1 MSNPQL
7 RSVLLMAG
15 VLCWGVI
22 GFSHTGFVQADSQA
36 QATQTPPAQPKAKR
50 VSASAK
56 TTPKLTDEQK
66 QGYALLETSEASS
79 RGLEAPMRTYGLLQI
94 ATAYP
99 TTGSETKKT
108 RELLRD
114 AFISSLEIHDDD
126 ETKAELQTQTF
137 RALLPLSQDDVE
149 ELLSQA
155 ETKVRKQTS
164 EQMIR
169 AYVSKKQY
177 DKAIDLVNQ
186 VTSWDEFPYGSA
198 GELMNAL
205 PADMTA
211 EKQGLLIQ
219 AVNSYKNHTHKGMRM
234 GNGTLTAMILRH
246 YGEMNPKIVLSAID
260 DILSQAKNNDENS
273 HDNNISI
280 GGSGGTVSFSSD
292 FEFELFSL
300 MPVLQRLDESR
311 ANSLLQENQSL
322 QAKLQQFPQ
331 GVDSVSPPAPPQ
343 PADASTKEPGVQ
355 EAAAKEGT
363 GKEAAGKE
371 KRKQQEIQTSVFSG
385 DAASG
390 AKMQTVQDANN
401 RARQIVD
408 EAGRDPAQALAHAT
422 TLPVT
427 LDGFMMMSPRGN
439 ALVAI
444 AKIAA
449 KTNPAVARQALADL
463 RKIVP
468 DMPLNLQAQSLHS
481 AVTTYADM
489 GETDDAERAISEGIK
504 VADKLLETDLN
515 PDDPNKALKAWWPSA
530 DAYRRFVEAQTKIS
544 RPDTLGLL
552 KEIKDPDI
560 RTIETITYA
569 RSILGLPV
577 KQVRIQ
583 EKRKNM
589 NRTMVNDAN

>member
-7 RSVLLMAG
+7 RRVLLVAG
-15 VLCWGVI
+15 VLCWGVV
-22 GFSHTGFVQADSQA
+22 GFSHISFVQADSQA
-36 QATQTPPAQPKAKR
+36 QATQALPAQPKAKR

-114 AFISSLEIHDDD
+114 EFISSLEIHDDD

-155 ETKVRKQTS
+155 EQKVRKQTS

-186 VTSWDEFPYGSA
+186 VTSWDEFPYASA

-408 EAGRDPAQALAHAT
+408 EANNDPAQALAHAT

-427 LDGFMMMSPRGN
+427 LDGFMVMSPRGN
-439 ALVAI
+439 ALTAI
-444 AKIAA
+444 AKIAV
-449 KTNPAVARQALADL
+449 KTNPAVPGRRLPICAR
-463 RKIVP
+463 
-468 DMPLNLQAQSLHS
+468 
-481 AVTTYADM
+481 
-489 GETDDAERAISEGIK
+489 
-504 VADKLLETDLN
+504 
-515 PDDPNKALKAWWPSA
+515 
-530 DAYRRFVEAQTKIS
+530 
-544 RPDTLGLL
+544 
-552 KEIKDPDI
+552 
-560 RTIETITYA
+560 
-569 RSILGLPV
+569 
-577 KQVRIQ
+577 
-583 EKRKNM
+583 
-589 NRTMVNDAN
+589 

>member
-1 MSNPQL
+1 MSNAQL
-7 RSVLLMAG
+7 RTVLLVTG
-15 VLCWGVI
+15 VSIGSLM
-22 GFSHTGFVQADSQA
+22 GFSQSPT
-36 QATQTPPAQPKAKR
+36 TQTRVKPIASPAR
-50 VSASAK
+50 K

-79 RGLEAPMRTYGLLQI
+79 RGLEAPMRTYGLLQV

-114 AFISSLEIHDDD
+114 AFFSSLEIHDDD

-155 ETKVRKQTS
+155 EQKVRKQTS

-186 VTSWDEFPYGSA
+186 VTSWDEFPYASA

-205 PADMTA
+205 PPYMTA

-273 HDNNISI
+273 HDNISI
-280 GGSGGTVSFSSD
+280 GGSGGTVSFTSD

-311 ANSLLQENQSL
+311 ANSLLQENQAL

-343 PADASTKEPGVQ
+343 PADASTKEPGAQ
-355 EAAAKEGT
+355 EAAGKEGA

-371 KRKQQEIQTSVFSG
+371 KRKQQEIHTSVFSG
-385 DAASG
+385 DAASA
-390 AKMQTVQDANN
+390 AKMQTVQYANN
-401 RARQIVD
+401 RAGQIVD
-408 EAGRDPAQALAHAT
+408 EANNDPAQALAHAT

-427 LDGFMMMSPRGN
+427 LDGFMVMSPRGN
-439 ALVAI
+439 ALTAI
-444 AKIAA
+444 AKIAV

-504 VADKLLETDLN
+504 VADKLLENDLN

-569 RSILGLPV
+569 RSILGLPT